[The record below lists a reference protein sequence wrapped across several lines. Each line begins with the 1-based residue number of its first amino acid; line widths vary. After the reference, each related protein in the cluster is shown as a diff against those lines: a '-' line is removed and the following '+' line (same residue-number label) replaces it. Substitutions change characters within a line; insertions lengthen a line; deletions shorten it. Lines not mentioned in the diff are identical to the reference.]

1 MKTGYTNGVAGVGLL
16 VVLFFTCQSCKQSQ
30 PFHADTQCPEMRY
43 HALPAPPLTEEDVD
57 APAKPIGGLAAI
69 VARVE
74 YPKSAL
80 RDRVHGEV
88 IVQFVVDTTGCVL
101 NAEVLSGPD
110 SRLNEEALR
119 VMQFTRFEPAQ
130 KAGKPV
136 MMITSLPVT
145 FKVR

>member
-1 MKTGYTNGVAGVGLL
+1 MKGFHRIGLL
-16 VVLFFTCQSCKQSQ
+16 VLLCLACQSCKQMQ
-30 PFHADTQCPEMRY
+30 PSGADTQCPESRY
-43 HALPAPPLTEEDVD
+43 HALPTPPLTEADVD
-57 APAKPIGGLAAI
+57 TPAKPVGGLAAI
-69 VARVE
+69 VARIE

-88 IVQFVVDTTGCVL
+88 IVQFVVDTSGCVL

-119 VMQFTRFEPAQ
+119 VMQFARFEPAQ